1 MTNPPRDL
9 IEDVSIHAPLARGDR
24 FRQGH
29 FRPCLVSIHAPLAR
43 GDARFRFFSP
53 VPPSFNP
60 RPSCEGRLCDDP
72 LRDVGKKFQS
82 TPLLRGATPTA
93 SCAALKQPVSIHAPL
108 ARGDYNRMKAILI
121 TYVSI
126 HAPLARGDRKI
137 RAGIRVMTCFN
148 PRPSCEGRLFYR
160 LPLWLLTLV
169 SIHAPLARGD
179 FDRGRRIEAWRSFN
193 PRPSCEGRLFSS
205 VCRNVQCRFQSTPLL
220 RGATLEYFERE
231 QLPGVSIHAPLARG
245 DTPSM
250 TTQRTTGCFNPRPS
264 CEGRHA

>member
-1 MTNPPRDL
+1 M
-9 IEDVSIHAPLARGDR
+9 
-24 FRQGH
+24 
-29 FRPCLVSIHAPLAR
+29 
-43 GDARFRFFSP
+43 
-53 VPPSFNP
+53 
-60 RPSCEGRLCDDP
+60 
-72 LRDVGKKFQS
+72 FQS
-82 TPLLRGATPTA
+82 TPLLRGATVFGKGTFGHVLFQ
-93 SCAALKQPVSIHAPL
+93 STPL
-108 ARGDYNRMKAILI
+108 LRGATRVFGFSRPFRP
-121 TYVSI
+121 VSI